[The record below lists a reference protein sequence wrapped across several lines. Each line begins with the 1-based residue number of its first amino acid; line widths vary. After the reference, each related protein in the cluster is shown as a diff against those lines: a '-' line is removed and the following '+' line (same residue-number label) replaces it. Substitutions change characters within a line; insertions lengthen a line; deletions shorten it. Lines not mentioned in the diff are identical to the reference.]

1 MILYQLLNPKKMK
14 NLCMLALSL
23 LLLAG
28 CSNNEEVLPYEVPLV
43 SCVQPNPP
51 STIVFG
57 NLSNELGIVKKGGD
71 EFYSYFNIV
80 VEGSLFTKDKTYG
93 VCNLPPSLEKDGQRI
108 RFDAIT
114 IKNNDPRVASGT
126 GLSLTSI
133 KLVK

>member
-1 MILYQLLNPKKMK
+1 MK

-23 LLLAG
+23 LLLASCG
-28 CSNNEEVLPYEVPLV
+28 NNEEVLPYEVTLV

-80 VEGSLFTKDKTYG
+80 VEGSLFAKDKTYG
-93 VCNLPPSLEKDGQRI
+93 VCNLPASLEKDGQRI

-114 IKNNDPRVASGT
+114 IKDTNSLINSIT